1 MNGRFRVARERMVD
15 RIREKGLAGEAVL
28 AAMAEI
34 PRHVFVDSALAVKA
48 YGEDALPIGMEQT
61 LSHPEVVAYMTE
73 SLSISA
79 GQRILEIG
87 TGSGYQ
93 AALLHLL
100 GVEVW
105 TVERMGGLL
114 EDARRRWRELGMDG
128 AIRSR
133 MSDGYEGWP
142 EGAPF
147 DRILVTASPRRT
159 PAALLGQLA
168 EGGLLLLPLDEG
180 KGQCLVRCRREG
192 RKAYREK
199 LGACSFVP
207 MLGRTVEV

>member
-1 MNGRFRVARERMVD
+1 MRDRYGVARGRMVE
-15 RIREKGLAGEAVL
+15 RIRSRGLAGEAVL
-28 AAMAEI
+28 AAMNEL
-34 PRHVFVDSALAVKA
+34 PRHLFVDSVLAARA
-48 YGEDALPIGMEQT
+48 YGEDALPIGQEQT

-73 SLSISA
+73 SLELSP
-79 GQRILEIG
+79 GQRVLEIG

-100 GVEVW
+100 GAEVW
-105 TVERMGGLL
+105 TVERMGGLF
-114 EDARRRWRELGMDG
+114 EGARRHWRELGMDG

-133 MSDGYEGWP
+133 LGDGYEGWP

-147 DRILVTASPRRT
+147 DRMLVTASPRELP
-159 PAALLGQLA
+159 PALMAQLDKT
-168 EGGLLLLPLDEG
+168 GVLLLPLVEG
-180 KGQCLVRCRREG
+180 SEQNLVRYRRDG
-192 RKAYREK
+192 DRAFREK